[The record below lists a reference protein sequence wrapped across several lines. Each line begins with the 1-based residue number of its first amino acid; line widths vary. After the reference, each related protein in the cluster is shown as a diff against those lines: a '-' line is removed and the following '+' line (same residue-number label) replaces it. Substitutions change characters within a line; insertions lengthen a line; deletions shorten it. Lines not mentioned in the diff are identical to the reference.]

1 MACPDDTIQFLE
13 AVDPGSLRKAEM
25 SVRGDAHLMH
35 EDHASSPSSDER
47 RLLSLDGELWM
58 RLRRTAQALDRQP
71 ERLAADLL
79 TRGLEQEALCAR
91 AEASLASL
99 TPRERQVVLLTRR
112 GLTNRQIAAALVIS
126 PETVKTHVR
135 HALEKFG
142 LSSKAELRLLL
153 LDLGLGK
160 RQYQSNVKSP

>member
-1 MACPDDTIQFLE
+1 
-13 AVDPGSLRKAEM
+13 M
-25 SVRGDAHLMH
+25 SVGGDTHLMH
-35 EDHASSPSSDER
+35 EENASSTSSDER
-47 RLLSLDGELWM
+47 SLLILDGELWM
-58 RLRRTAQALDRQP
+58 RLRRTAHALDQQP
-71 ERLAADLL
+71 EGLAADLL
-79 TRGLEQEALCAR
+79 ARGLEQEALWAR
-91 AEASLASL
+91 AEASLVAL

-153 LDLGLGK
+153 LDLGSGK
-160 RQYQSNVKSP
+160 RRLQPKVKSP